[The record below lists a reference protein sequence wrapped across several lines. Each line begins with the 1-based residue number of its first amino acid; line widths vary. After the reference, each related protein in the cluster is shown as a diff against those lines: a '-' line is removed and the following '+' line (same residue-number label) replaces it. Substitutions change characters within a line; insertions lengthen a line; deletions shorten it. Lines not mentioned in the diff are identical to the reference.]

1 MCKKSLFC
9 TILLL
14 VFAVVVNAANK
25 SFTLVIDAGHGGRDD
40 GACGAI
46 SKKTLH

>member
-14 VFAVVVNAANK
+14 VFAVVVNAANMVAETMEHVVQYRK
-25 SFTLVIDAGHGGRDD
+25 
-40 GACGAI
+40 
-46 SKKTLH
+46 KKTLH